1 MLVNNICKLLKHY
14 TLCYAQHLPCVSF
27 WETSPE
33 LAWKV
38 SWLPL
43 LKILTGSSG
52 LPLTLQNPGLYSHLL
67 RCACPVSCWS
77 FVTHEGNSRDFLLTN
92 KCPSPFPCWCCH
104 LFGCKILG
112 CRKLCLNPWEYFSLS
127 MKQEIYRHVLSSE
140 RQSQTDCLWERIWLR
155 TFRLLVHSWWLA
167 LLIPQSQTFIP
178 LSYSIVTAVW
188 NMSSWRNNPH
198 PACSKS

>member
-1 MLVNNICKLLKHY
+1 MLCSAFTVCLFLRNLTIVGMKSIMDPPAQDIDWLLW
-14 TLCYAQHLPCVSF
+14 AS
-27 WETSPE
+27 
-33 LAWKV
+33 
-38 SWLPL
+38 
-43 LKILTGSSG
+43 
-52 LPLTLQNPGLYSHLL
+52 LTLQNPGLYSHLL

-104 LFGCKILG
+104 LSGCKILG

-140 RQSQTDCLWERIWLR
+140 RQSQTDCLWERIWLQ
-155 TFRLLVHSWWLA
+155 TFKLLVHSWWLA

-188 NMSSWRNNPH
+188 NMSCWRNNPH